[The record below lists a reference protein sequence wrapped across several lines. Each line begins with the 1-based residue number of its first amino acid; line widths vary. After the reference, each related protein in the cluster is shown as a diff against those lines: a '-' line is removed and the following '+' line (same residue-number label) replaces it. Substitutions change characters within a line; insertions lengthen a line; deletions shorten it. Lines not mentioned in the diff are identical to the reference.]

1 MKKMDDRHS
10 TGFPGHPNGNE
21 DPFLDDELREIACLI
36 EGMPRLEPPESLL
49 PGVMAALR
57 SKKLPWRQRF
67 INWLRSPRTITFTPL
82 HVGALAAVM
91 VFFAAFIAIKMD
103 SKNLNQLA
111 STDRQPASVEFS
123 LNLPEARSVAL
134 VGSFNQWRS
143 QGFEMKRAGS
153 NKNVWTITLTL
164 PEGRYEYAFMVD
176 GEKLIADPRASFYQN
191 DGFGN
196 ENAVLILGNRDEKA
210 I

>member
-1 MKKMDDRHS
+1 MKEMDDPHS
-10 TGFPGHPNGNE
+10 TGFHGHPNADEG
-21 DPFLDDELREIACLI
+21 PLLDDELREIACLI
-36 EGMPRLEPPESLL
+36 EGMPQLEPPESLL
-49 PGVMAALR
+49 SGVIAAIR
-57 SKKLPWRQRF
+57 GKKLPWRRRF
-67 INWLRSPRTITFTPL
+67 MIWLRSPRSITFTPL
-82 HVGALAAVM
+82 HVGALAAIL
-91 VFFAAFIAIKMD
+91 VFFAAFIVLRMD
-103 SKNLNQLA
+103 PKSPNRLA
-111 STDRQPASVEFS
+111 SAGRRPTPVVFS

-143 QGFEMKRAGS
+143 QGFEMQREGS

-176 GEKLIADPRASFYQN
+176 GEKLVADPQAGFYQN